1 MGKECWSFWFPLVS
15 LSIGFIPFKEQIL
28 QGSSALETFESN
40 RGKQGDLKVQQNSN
54 SVMLGNG
61 RSQNFGQWFDKTS
74 DSALTESHIRM
85 SSKTCFII
93 SSLCQQDHLLLNLSK
108 M

>member
-1 MGKECWSFWFPLVS
+1 MKETSSENKWSYSNDFSGMDVNW
-15 LSIGFIPFKEQIL
+15 II
-28 QGSSALETFESN
+28 LETT
-40 RGKQGDLKVQQNSN
+40 LWQNSN